1 MVKPARVPKQNKPKK
16 NSTNIS
22 AEENALIEEKIEALR
37 SEVDS
42 IQGRSKI
49 FENIVLKM
57 LWSRL
62 ILEMWT
68 LFDQI
73 VWLTTDSR
81 LSV

>member
-42 IQGRSKI
+42 IQVRSKFRKYFTGKMVKAYI
-49 FENIVLKM
+49 RNVNGPEKCQYQVLHENAVVI
-57 LWSRL
+57 
-62 ILEMWT
+62 
-68 LFDQI
+68 
-73 VWLTTDSR
+73 
-81 LSV
+81 

>member
-42 IQGRSKI
+42 IQVRSK
-49 FENIVLKM
+49 FCKNISNQKVDGLN
-57 LWSRL
+57 SRHVDNPKEL
-62 ILEMWT
+62 NRFYKARDHL
-68 LFDQI
+68 
-73 VWLTTDSR
+73 
-81 LSV
+81 